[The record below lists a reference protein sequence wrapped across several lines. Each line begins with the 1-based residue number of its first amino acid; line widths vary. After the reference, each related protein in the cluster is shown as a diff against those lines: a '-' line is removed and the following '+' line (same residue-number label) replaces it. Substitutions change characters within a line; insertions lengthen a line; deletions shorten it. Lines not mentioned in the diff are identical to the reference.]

1 MIIFISLI
9 LCCDCRIT
17 FALVEILKRVLNHAC
32 ITTNPSTREAKSR
45 QSRRCTVISEFC
57 ALSRFFLLE
66 KEISKLKWSFRAR
79 NGFFFCVSYGM
90 SACLQ
95 VKSLKTAHTLIPRK
109 SDDFTGITL
118 SLQYPIIIEEFNEAF
133 VYLFIKLLIHF
144 CYEPSGNTSKSN
156 RKNTEA
162 VFEFQRQETTT
173 KKEKNIWKGFSPDM
187 ISFTARVENSCCCE
201 INSRELNRNTQK
213 TNSR

>member
-1 MIIFISLI
+1 
-9 LCCDCRIT
+9 
-17 FALVEILKRVLNHAC
+17 
-32 ITTNPSTREAKSR
+32 
-45 QSRRCTVISEFC
+45 
-57 ALSRFFLLE
+57 
-66 KEISKLKWSFRAR
+66 
-79 NGFFFCVSYGM
+79 M

-162 VFEFQRQETTT
+162 VFEFQRRKTTT
-173 KKEKNIWKGFSPDM
+173 KKEKNI
-187 ISFTARVENSCCCE
+187 
-201 INSRELNRNTQK
+201 
-213 TNSR
+213 